1 MMTKHHLTVHNDDQM
16 LIEKIL
22 NHISD
27 WGKFWFG
34 LIFLGSIFNAIL
46 EKFTSLSGTSY
57 IWVLAFGSGALIGLV
72 AKIREAWF

>member
-1 MMTKHHLTVHNDDQM
+1 MVNNNEMFV
-16 LIEKIL
+16 EKIL
-22 NHISD
+22 NYISN

-34 LIFLGSIFNAIL
+34 LIFLGSVLNAIL

-72 AKIREAWF
+72 SKIRGAWL

>member
-1 MMTKHHLTVHNDDQM
+1 M

-22 NHISD
+22 NHISN

-46 EKFTSLSGTSY
+46 EKFTSLSGTSDTW
-57 IWVLAFGSGALIGLV
+57 ILAFGLGALIGLI
-72 AKIREAWF
+72 AKVRGAWL

>member
-1 MMTKHHLTVHNDDQM
+1 MVNNNEMFV
-16 LIEKIL
+16 EKIL
-22 NHISD
+22 NHISN

-34 LIFLGSIFNAIL
+34 LIFLGSVLNAIL

-72 AKIREAWF
+72 AKIRAAWL

>member
-1 MMTKHHLTVHNDDQM
+1 M

-22 NHISD
+22 NHISN

-46 EKFTSLSGTSY
+46 EKLTSLSGTSDTL
-57 IWVLAFGSGALIGLV
+57 ILEFGLGALIGLV
-72 AKIREAWF
+72 AKVRGAWL

>member
-1 MMTKHHLTVHNDDQM
+1 MVNNNEMFV
-16 LIEKIL
+16 EKIL
-22 NHISD
+22 NHISN

-34 LIFLGSIFNAIL
+34 LIFLGSVLNAIL

-72 AKIREAWF
+72 AMIRGAWL